1 MEDYSL
7 CSKYYK
13 IDSIFNLLLREPSAI
28 KAEGFHCLLR
38 AMKIEKNCVASV
50 SYTVFEIET
59 NKKLQTVPEDSPQDF
74 LFGHDLLLDV
84 FEKSLMGLKA
94 GDSFRFDAKV
104 NEAYG
109 PIDPGAIFDFPMS
122 TFEEE
127 DGRIDDEVVQVGHV
141 FPMADKEGNRHY
153 GKIIRKMK
161 DRVTMDFNHPM
172 EGKNLRFEGKIFAVR
187 EAQAEEL
194 PQSER

>member
-7 CSKYYK
+7 CAKYYK
-13 IDSIFNLLLREPSAI
+13 IDSIFNLLLREPSAT
-28 KAEGFHCLLR
+28 KAEGFHCLLQ

-59 NKKLQTVPEDSPQDF
+59 NKKLQTVPEDSPQEF

-84 FEKSLMGLKA
+84 FEKSLLGLKA
-94 GDSFRFDAKV
+94 GDSFCFDAKV

-109 PIDPGAIFDFPMS
+109 PIDPGAIFDLPIS

-127 DGRIDDEVVQVGHV
+127 DGHIDDEVVQVGHV
-141 FPMADKEGNRHY
+141 FPMADKDGNRHY

-172 EGKNLRFEGKIFAVR
+172 AGKNLRFEGRIFAVR
-187 EAQAEEL
+187 EAQPDEL
-194 PQSER
+194 PLM